1 MSKFML
7 SDIKTLTPG
16 IGEEH
21 KYLCDCIDIIK
32 ANRTNVNV
40 LNEQLDTIGRIL
52 SRCFDMTV
60 GVSILDTVSD
70 TDFFGVNI
78 YPSIDTAR
86 SIVDTA
92 CDTVASDDEIIYNGQ
107 RYEHPS
113 DVVKAIW
120 QNNREWHMDFDG
132 KVFFSYSQMLT
143 PREIVAMMLYKIEQT
158 VFSCENV
165 MIVYKSI
172 RHITLNVDH
181 RTAAISKS
189 VRCRN
194 FFMIPILQSCD
205 FTNFKSELPLESIFE
220 TSGELKKDYMA
231 FLTKVATQ
239 YSSGLINRPSYE
251 LKQDIT
257 YIMTWVM
264 EAINDLKYTME
275 LLKNILERQITAEKS
290 YYVKNVLISIY
301 SQFTTKD
308 PNAVEESYMPSTP
321 ESKALKEAVLHDQIV
336 KEFEDVARTEEQKL
350 LDKLGRCKRITQ
362 EDIDI
367 LRLEVEKINSVDD
380 KMYYMEKVYDK
391 LNIVEYA
398 LALIGDRDTKGKVR
412 DSKTVLLK
420 QKEQLL
426 EIRELIINR
435 RISPERYGLF
445 VKYPAG
451 YEG

>member
-7 SDIKTLTPG
+7 NDINTLTPG

-21 KYLCDCIDIIK
+21 KYLCECIDTIK
-32 ANRTNVNV
+32 ANKTNANV
-40 LNEQLDTIGRIL
+40 LNAQLDAIGRVL
-52 SRCFDMTV
+52 SRCFDMNI
-60 GVSILDTVSD
+60 GISILDTVD
-70 TDFFGVNI
+70 DNDFFGVNI
-78 YPSIDTAR
+78 YPSLDTAR
-86 SIVDTA
+86 AIVDVS
-92 CDTVASDDEIIYNGQ
+92 CDTVSSDDIMYNGQ
-107 RYEHPS
+107 RYDHPS

-120 QNNREWHMDFDG
+120 QNNRDWVIDFDG
-132 KVFFSYSQMLT
+132 KVFFSYSHILT
-143 PREIVAMMLYKIEQT
+143 PREIIAMLIYKIEQT
-158 VFSCENV
+158 VFCCENV

-172 RHITLNVDH
+172 RHITLNVDR
-181 RTAAISKS
+181 RTSAIAKS
-189 VRCRN
+189 IRCRN
-194 FFMIPILQSCD
+194 FFMIPILQSCG

-220 TSGELKKDYMA
+220 ASGELKKDYMA
-231 FLTKVATQ
+231 FLTKVATE
-239 YSSGLINRPSYE
+239 YSSSIINRPSYE

-257 YIMTWVM
+257 TIMTWVM

-275 LLKNILERQITAEKS
+275 LLKKILDRQIIAEKS
-290 YYVKNVLISIY
+290 YYVKSLLASIY
-301 SQFTTKD
+301 GQFTTKE
-308 PNAVEESYMPSTP
+308 PNAVEESYAPSTP
-321 ESKALKEAVLHDQIV
+321 ESRALKESVLRGQIV
-336 KEFEDVARTEEQKL
+336 KEFEDAAHMDEQKL
-350 LDKLGRCKRITQ
+350 LDKLGRCKRVTQ

-412 DSKTVLLK
+412 DSKALLLK

-426 EIRELIINR
+426 QIRDVIINK
-435 RISPERYGLF
+435 RIAPERYGLF

>member
-7 SDIKTLTPG
+7 SDIRMLTPG
-16 IGEEH
+16 TGEEH
-21 KYLCDCIDIIK
+21 RYLCECIDTIK
-32 ANRTNVNV
+32 SNRTNVAV
-40 LNEQLDTIGRIL
+40 LNEQLDAIGRIL
-52 SRCFDMTV
+52 SRCFDMNI
-60 GVSILDTVSD
+60 GISILDTVSD
-70 TDFFGVNI
+70 DEFFGLNI
-78 YPSIDTAR
+78 YPSLDTAR
-86 SIVDTA
+86 SIVDVA
-92 CDTVASDDEIIYNGQ
+92 CDTVSSDNIVYNGVN
-107 RYEHPS
+107 YDHPS

-120 QNNREWHMDFDG
+120 QNNRDWNIDFDG

-158 VFSCENV
+158 VFCCENV
-165 MIVYKSI
+165 MLVYKSI
-172 RHITLNVDH
+172 RHITLNVDR
-181 RTAAISKS
+181 RTSSIAKS

-194 FFMIPILQSCD
+194 FFMIPILQSCG

-220 TSGELKKDYMA
+220 ASSELKKDYLA

-239 YSSGLINRPSYE
+239 YSSSLINRPSYE

-257 YIMTWVM
+257 TIMTWVL
-264 EAINDLKYTME
+264 EAVNDLKYTME
-275 LLKNILERQITAEKS
+275 RLKKILDGQIIAEKS
-290 YYVKNVLISIY
+290 YFVKSVLVAIY
-301 SQFTTKD
+301 SQFTTKE
-308 PNAVEESYMPSTP
+308 PNTVEESYAPMTP
-321 ESKALKEAVLHDQIV
+321 ERRALEEAVLRDKIV
-336 KEFEDVARTEEQKL
+336 KEFDEAVHADEQKL

-398 LALIGDRDTKGKVR
+398 LALIGDRDMKGKVR
-412 DSKTVLLK
+412 DSKAILLK
-420 QKEQLL
+420 QREQLL
-426 EIRELIINR
+426 QIRDVIINK
-435 RISPERYGLF
+435 RIAPERYGLF